1 MSFSQE
7 DLPHIKA
14 SLTTFLIVVAI
25 GGGAVLYSQKYA
37 SDALKA
43 KLNVQQQLTDAR
55 NKLQAAR
62 TDQENMANYTK
73 EYSAIQRREIV
84 GEEQRLNLI
93 EGLELLRKRNR
104 VIDFKYS
111 ITPQQAYKT
120 PTGLDAG
127 NFDLKLSTMSLQL
140 ELLHEGQLINFY
152 DTLRRDMKG
161 WFILNKCTLERSGGT
176 TTAQLK
182 ADCSGGWLT
191 MKNRNAS

>member
-14 SLTTFLIVVAI
+14 SLTTFLIILTI

-37 SDALKA
+37 SEAQKTR
-43 KLNVQQQLTDAR
+43 LNAQQQLTDAR

-62 TDQENMANYTK
+62 ADQENMATYTK

-104 VIDFKYS
+104 VLDFKYS
-111 ITPQQAYKT
+111 IAPQQAYKT
-120 PTGLDAG
+120 PNGLDAG
-127 NFDLKLSTMSLQL
+127 NFDLKLSTMTLQL
-140 ELLHEGQLINFY
+140 DLLHEGQLINFY
-152 DTLRRDMKG
+152 DSLRRDMNG
-161 WFILNKCTLERSGGT
+161 WFILNKCTLEHSGGT
-176 TTAQLK
+176 GTAQLK